1 MLKDIMIML
10 KRYKINWDAIAK
22 KPNVLRNIVVVFR
35 VRNLATVYAFV
46 LIAITNNSIFHWIL
60 TTHNKK

>member
-46 LIAITNNSIFHWIL
+46 LIAITNNSIFH
-60 TTHNKK
+60 